1 MAAAHPQGGLL
12 VALRLSGT
20 FSLRRYDAERKLV
33 DERSFRGDPGALAFA
48 PDGTRFAASTFYGG
62 ITVYSTHGLAA
73 VWEPDGGSLPRVEEP
88 QRLPMA
94 WSADGRHLFVAGAM
108 FCVAQG
114 CAIRRYDTTAVEPH
128 RDTVVSSHAVTHLA
142 ALPDGGVAFGSARP
156 TIGVLGADG
165 QVLVRHDAPR
175 PASPPIDAAAQVA
188 RGTGTAPADGATPRA
203 APAEQP
209 PAPADAQRLAAWR
222 TERTVALAEHRPQ
235 AALAPA
241 REAYDFERARLG
253 ADDPARIDS
262 LIDLARVWHALAPY
276 RIIENASLRPEY
288 DEALRLYER
297 ALELARASGLR
308 ARETEVRRSLAD
320 LFALRGDFDRA
331 IDSLQL
337 ALAGRPASGEEEAT
351 LALLRIA
358 KQLAPESP
366 LLGDPGGV
374 PLAATEANLA
384 AGMDITACRRGGTAG
399 RCVRPLRCRIGRRN
413 AAPARRGSVLAGGSP
428 WSASRQDA
436 RAGGGPCPFI
446 IGPRKA

>member
-1 MAAAHPQGGLL
+1 MREHVVPAVPDAVGWSPTGAWLWVSSSTHADPRPEKTRYPVRALSVYAGVERARVPDFPEEEPVFAAVAAVHPQGGLL

-20 FSLRRYDAERKLV
+20 FSLRRYDAERRLV

-235 AALAPA
+235 AAL
-241 REAYDFERARLG
+241 G
-253 ADDPARIDS
+253 AGPRG
-262 LIDLARVWHALAPY
+262 
-276 RIIENASLRPEY
+276 LR
-288 DEALRLYER
+288 
-297 ALELARASGLR
+297 LR
-308 ARETEVRRSLAD
+308 ARA
-320 LFALRGDFDRA
+320 
-331 IDSLQL
+331 
-337 ALAGRPASGEEEAT
+337 AGRG
-351 LALLRIA
+351 
-358 KQLAPESP
+358 
-366 LLGDPGGV
+366 
-374 PLAATEANLA
+374 
-384 AGMDITACRRGGTAG
+384 
-399 RCVRPLRCRIGRRN
+399 
-413 AAPARRGSVLAGGSP
+413 
-428 WSASRQDA
+428 
-436 RAGGGPCPFI
+436 
-446 IGPRKA
+446 